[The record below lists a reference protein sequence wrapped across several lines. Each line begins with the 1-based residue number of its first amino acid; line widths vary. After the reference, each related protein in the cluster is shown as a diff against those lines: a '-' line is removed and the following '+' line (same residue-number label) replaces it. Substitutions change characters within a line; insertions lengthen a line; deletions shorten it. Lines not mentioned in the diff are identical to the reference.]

1 VYYLRL
7 SLARPMEGRG
17 EEAQR
22 LEADLLSH
30 SSAQEGFVGG
40 YRLTARDGGREIGRI
55 TIWEREEA
63 ADRAATTQHVM
74 ALRSDLLA
82 VAEAERVE
90 MASDAVRP
98 G

>member
-1 VYYLRL
+1 
-7 SLARPMEGRG
+7 MEGRG

-55 TIWEREEA
+55 TIWESEEA
-63 ADRAATTQHVM
+63 ADRAATTRHVM
-74 ALRSDLLA
+74 ALRSEPLA